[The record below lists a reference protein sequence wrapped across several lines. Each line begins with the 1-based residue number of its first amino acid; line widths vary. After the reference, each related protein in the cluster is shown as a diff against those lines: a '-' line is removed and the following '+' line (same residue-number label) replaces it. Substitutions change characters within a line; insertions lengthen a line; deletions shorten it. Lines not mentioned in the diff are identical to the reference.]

1 MKKTTK
7 KRSYKNA
14 VSIGI
19 AAFASVAL
27 LSTGLAA
34 FVLIRNAEQKV
45 DGTIVVAE
53 VVDTEIGLELTSGI
67 VVDGES
73 DLYLSFNAE
82 NDDTAGRVQ
91 LGGGE
96 KPERLT
102 HKIGGKVSVGTS
114 KTVDENVKLTY
125 QVDVVKTNVGDPN
138 EVFKNA
144 LIDTG
149 YLAYNTEA
157 FTLGTPI
164 EVTPGTATPVVDGGE
179 SATFEFTFGFT
190 WGSKYA
196 NVNPSVFYDSDTPR
210 VGGAES
216 GKLGTEFTDQEVETD
231 LLALKDAL
239 TGYSFKVTIIA
250 ANK

>member
-7 KRSYKNA
+7 KRSYKSA

-34 FVLIRNAEQKV
+34 FVLIRNAEQNV

-67 VVDGES
+67 VVGGES

-82 NDDTAGRVQ
+82 NGDKAGRVQ
-91 LGGGE
+91 LGGDE

-102 HKIGGKVSVGTS
+102 HTIGGKVSVGTG
-114 KTVDENVKLTY
+114 KTVAGNVKLTY
-125 QVDVVKTNVGDPN
+125 QVDIVNTEKSDPN
-138 EVFKNA
+138 GDFYSELVAEN
-144 LIDTG
+144 
-149 YLAYNTEA
+149 YLAYNTPA

-164 EVTPGTATPVVDGGE
+164 EVTPGTPTTVDGKE
-179 SATFEFTFGFT
+179 SATFEFTFGFA

-196 NVNPSVFYDSDTPR
+196 SENPSVFYDSNTLR
-210 VGGAES
+210 VGGGES

-231 LLALKDAL
+231 LLALKTAL